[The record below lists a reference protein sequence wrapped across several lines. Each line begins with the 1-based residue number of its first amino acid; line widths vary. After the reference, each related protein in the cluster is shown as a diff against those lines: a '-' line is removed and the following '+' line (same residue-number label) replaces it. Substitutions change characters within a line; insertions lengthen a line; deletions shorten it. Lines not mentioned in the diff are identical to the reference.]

1 MAFLDKLRDIKK
13 KERDAKTLKF
23 ELGKYIYQQFKSGQE
38 IDDKVRTICS
48 EIDVVYAEIAS
59 LEKEKDA
66 VGAANVDDIEV
77 VDAGV
82 SDSDDI
88 EAILDDI
95 DLD

>member
-1 MAFLDKLRDIKK
+1 MISASLSLRNPASWWKP
-13 KERDAKTLKF
+13 ERF
-23 ELGKYIYQQFKSGQE
+23 PW
-38 IDDKVRTICS
+38 
-48 EIDVVYAEIAS
+48 IAS

-66 VGAANVDDIEV
+66 VGVSKDDDIEV

>member
-1 MAFLDKLRDIKK
+1 M
-13 KERDAKTLKF
+13 
-23 ELGKYIYQQFKSGQE
+23 
-38 IDDKVRTICS
+38 
-48 EIDVVYAEIAS
+48 VYAEIAS